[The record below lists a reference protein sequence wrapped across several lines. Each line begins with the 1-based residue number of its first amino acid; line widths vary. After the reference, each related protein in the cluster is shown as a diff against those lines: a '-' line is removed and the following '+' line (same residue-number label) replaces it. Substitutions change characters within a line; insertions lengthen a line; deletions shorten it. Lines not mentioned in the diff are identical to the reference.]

1 MLQES
6 IAPSHL
12 GGPHE
17 LPATDQDLPAYGRC
31 EARSRT
37 VGQPALSRAKG
48 SDCRTVRGQMRFD
61 TQRPQGSD
69 KPGVDFAVGL
79 SKRTKRCNW
88 RRHRVRDLM
97 LVPNCLPTG
106 WPPHNSDVRMGSGAE
121 WLIATDRECGRI
133 PPV

>member
-12 GGPHE
+12 SRAHE
-17 LPATDQDLPAYGRC
+17 LPATDQDLPTHGRC
-31 EARSRT
+31 EARSWTFGR
-37 VGQPALSRAKG
+37 P
-48 SDCRTVRGQMRFD
+48 DCRTLRGQMRFN

-69 KPGVDFAVGL
+69 NPGVDFAVGV
-79 SKRTKRCNW
+79 SKRTKRCDR

-106 WPPHNSDVRMGSGAE
+106 WPAHNRYVRIGSGTE
-121 WLIATDRECGRI
+121 WLIAADRERGRI